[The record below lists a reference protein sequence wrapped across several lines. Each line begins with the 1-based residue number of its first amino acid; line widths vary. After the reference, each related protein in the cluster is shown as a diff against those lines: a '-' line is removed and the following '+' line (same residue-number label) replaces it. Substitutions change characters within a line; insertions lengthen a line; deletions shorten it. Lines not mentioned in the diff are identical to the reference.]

1 MYLFM
6 NTIKHLCQPLA
17 NNNNK
22 YGSSSASGTAEAS
35 MKCAIC
41 DRGFEYYSN
50 LRRHIKTKHKI
61 FGKQVKEYVVRHQ
74 TNSTHSS
81 GITHGSTTNQPQS
94 LKPSAAKEAP
104 TNASSNSSDSNNS
117 SQIQQSASAI
127 MMMSPQS
134 AASNQNT
141 SSNYMDLGLN
151 SKSTLSSSSSSSSNG
166 KNSPLSS
173 MSSSS
178 MSSTKSLN
186 KSANNSQR

>member
-1 MYLFM
+1 MCLFM

-74 TNSTHSS
+74 TNST
-81 GITHGSTTNQPQS
+81 TNQHQS

-104 TNASSNSSDSNNS
+104 TNASCNSSDSNNS

-151 SKSTLSSSSSSSSNG
+151 SKSTLSSSSSSSNG